1 MSGVI
6 GCRRRDGSSQQ
17 FESYVIQV
25 LAQLLR
31 IQLSDSPRPARTL
44 LSAWKW
50 KLPSLIRRDSMLLNI
65 VEGKVLRP
73 GLWSA
78 ESAEVSLF
86 YVLGGCA
93 IISG

>member
-6 GCRRRDGSSQQ
+6 ECRRRDGISQQ
-17 FESYVIQV
+17 FESCIIQV

-31 IQLSDSPRPARTL
+31 IHLSDSPRPVRTL
-44 LSAWKW
+44 LSVWIW
-50 KLPSLIRRDSMLLNI
+50 KLPSLIRRDSMFLNI
-65 VEGKVLRP
+65 VEEKVLSS

-78 ESAEVSLF
+78 GSAEVSLF